1 MKYFLFIPILFL
13 TICAKAQ
20 EIKMNVT
27 VKVNEAKL
35 ADPRVFK
42 TLENA
47 ISEFYNLTQ
56 FTEDEFEDDERI
68 EANLQIIINE
78 ELSTT
83 SFNADFIFQV
93 LRPVFNS
100 NYTTQ
105 TLNHVDNSVSF
116 QYQELQPLQNNTDVY
131 TDNLSSILT
140 FYAYIML
147 GTDYDS
153 FSPLGGEEFYDLAYT
168 VMNNIPINN
177 SDDSW
182 RPKPNTRNRNTLI
195 NNLLHPSMK
204 PYRQGFYEYHRQSL
218 DIMHEDAL
226 KGRAIIASVLETFQG
241 VENNYPNSMPI
252 RIFCDSKSEEIVQI
266 FLPAKSQ
273 EKNKIYKIM
282 IDINP
287 AQANDYVP
295 LKK

>member
-1 MKYFLFIPILFL
+1 MFL

>member
-1 MKYFLFIPILFL
+1 MKYFLIIPILFFS
-13 TICAKAQ
+13 ICSIAQ
-20 EIKMNVT
+20 EIRMNVS
-27 VKVNEAKL
+27 VKVTEAKL

-56 FTEDEFEDDERI
+56 FTEDEYEDDERI
-68 EANLQIIINE
+68 EANLQIVINE

-83 SFNADFIFQV
+83 SFSADFIFQA
-93 LRPVFNS
+93 LRPVYNS

-105 TLNHVDNSVSF
+105 TLNHIDNSVGF
-116 QYQELQPLQNNTDVY
+116 VYQELQPLQNNTDVY

-140 FYAYIML
+140 YYAYIIL

-153 FSPLGGEEFYDLAYT
+153 FAPLGGEEFYEKAFT
-168 VMNNIPINN
+168 VMNNVPVNN
-177 SDDSW
+177 PDDSW
-182 RPKPNTRNRNTLI
+182 TPKPNTRNRNTLI

-218 DIMHEDAL
+218 DLMHEDVL
-226 KGRAIIASVLETFQG
+226 KGRAIMASVLETLQS

-266 FLPAKSQ
+266 FLPSKSQ
-273 EKNKIYKIM
+273 EKKKIYKIM
-282 IDINP
+282 VDINP

-295 LKK
+295 LKI